1 MFQGCQLCR
10 LAPQPI
16 IPWQSCSWLHT
27 DVCELSS
34 GETLGV
40 RKVILTSI
48 YRGSMSKTQ
57 ITYPFKQNSLVGNLG
72 LQSEGLHKCKPWI
85 RSMLMWPISTTSN
98 VFPNPSWIFMDAVG
112 CFVLL
117 LLSRFKISWVYLCCI
132 SAAPAEWSKF
142 VSVDS
147 ATCCVVQ
154 RLQLCLGM
162 FIWQGNT
169 VYKDVQ
175 GTIEDLWPLWDLWDL
190 WDLWICPNSYE
201 KIEKGFQDDSCK
213 AKRM

>member
-1 MFQGCQLCR
+1 
-10 LAPQPI
+10 
-16 IPWQSCSWLHT
+16 
-27 DVCELSS
+27 
-34 GETLGV
+34 
-40 RKVILTSI
+40 
-48 YRGSMSKTQ
+48 MSKTQ
-57 ITYPFKQNSLVGNLG
+57 IKYPFKQNSLVGTLG

-117 LLSRFKISWVYLCCI
+117 LLLRFKITWVYLCCI

-162 FIWQGNT
+162 FIWEIMRRKYCIRT
-169 VYKDVQ
+169 YKEPL
-175 GTIEDLWPLWDLWDL
+175 GTYRLFVIFGIFGFAP
-190 WDLWICPNSYE
+190 IRTRKSRMVHA
-201 KIEKGFQDDSCK
+201 KQKGCK
-213 AKRM
+213 RS